1 MSFSQRKKEGEERL
15 ERSRASRE
23 VTTGEAPL
31 NLDKPISL

>member
-1 MSFSQRKKEGEERL
+1 MSFAERKSQGEERL

-31 NLDKPISL
+31 NLDKPISI